1 MSKRGGLMTRALFFV
16 ILFAGVCWTEA
27 GEAFEP
33 WDGKATTGLNV
44 RKFPRV
50 GGQIVDW
57 LKEGQRITINDEKEK
72 WYKIIFEIEG
82 KRYREG
88 WVHRRYVQKV
98 SSQKEEISSALA
110 KVRAGII
117 EEESPKRNSLDASAG
132 EDHLP
137 NGKKKALDKVHTP
150 TATLVVEEQAHVRSQ
165 EGLFK
170 DAKAVKEQ
178 KRTASQIEPPA
189 PKIGVSSTTPPAS
202 LAVSRQVDTLARVTI
217 PVVQKSIAQ
226 ELPSSHDKKD
236 LIATQESKGLG
247 KLALRLMSV
256 VLSCLALLFSFK
268 AMKLAKISH
277 NTVMQFQHTFQ
288 VWQQRE
294 NGQPD

>member
-1 MSKRGGLMTRALFFV
+1 MTRALFFV

-50 GGQIVDW
+50 GGQVVDW

-88 WVHRRYVQKV
+88 WVHRRYIQKV

-110 KVRAGII
+110 KVRAGIT
-117 EEESPKRNSLDASAG
+117 EEESPKKNPLDASVG
-132 EDHLP
+132 ENHLP
-137 NGKKKALDKVHTP
+137 NEKKKVLDNVHTP
-150 TATLVVEEQAHVRSQ
+150 TATLVVEEQAYVGSQ
-165 EGLFK
+165 EDLLSGKK
-170 DAKAVKEQ
+170 DVRAPKEQ
-178 KRTASQIEPPA
+178 ARTDSQVEPPA
-189 PKIGVSSTTPPAS
+189 LKMGVNSTTPPAN
-202 LAVSRQVDTLARVTI
+202 LAVSKQVDTLSRADI
-217 PVVQKSIAQ
+217 SVVQKSLTQ
-226 ELPSSHDKKD
+226 ELPPSHDDKD

-247 KLALRLMSV
+247 KLVLRLMSV
-256 VLSCLALLFSFK
+256 VLSCLALLFSYK
-268 AMKLAKISH
+268 AMKLAKISY
-277 NTVMQFQHTFQ
+277 NTAMQFQRFFQ
-288 VWQQRE
+288 VRQQGE
-294 NGQPD
+294 SG